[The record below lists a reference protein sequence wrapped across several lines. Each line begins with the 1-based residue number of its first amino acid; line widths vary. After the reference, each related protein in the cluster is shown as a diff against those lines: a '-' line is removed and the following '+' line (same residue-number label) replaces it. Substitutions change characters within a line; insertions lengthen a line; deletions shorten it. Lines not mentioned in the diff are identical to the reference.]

1 MPLGDLALQQL
12 RVRVR
17 GERHHAEPLALAPQH
32 LQRGRADR
40 SGRAEDGDAASHT
53 TPNSLNSPAVTGTT
67 KYSESSRSSTP
78 PCPGMSDEESLSP
91 TSRLSSDSAT
101 SPTWAASATTNPT
114 VTSCRTSSRKA
125 TRSSTS
131 GP

>member
-1 MPLGDLALQQL
+1 MPFGDLAFQQL

-17 GERHHAEPLALAPQH
+17 GERHHAEALALAPQH

-40 SGRAEDGDAASHT
+40 SGRAEDSDAAGHT
-53 TPNSLNSPAVTGTT
+53 TPNSLKSPAVTGTT

-78 PCPGMSDEESLSP
+78 PRPGMSDEEALGP
-91 TSRLSSDSAT
+91 ASRSNRDPAT
-101 SPTWAASATTNPT
+101 APACAP
-114 VTSCRTSSRKA
+114 
-125 TRSSTS
+125 